1 MQEMW
6 AQPLGQ
12 EDPLE
17 KGRATHSSVL
27 VWKIPRT
34 KKPGGL
40 QSIWGCKELDMTEL
54 SMLAVNI
61 NLNYPNHPLT
71 LATASREVFKF
82 LGVSSHLTMM
92 SECLLFQYKLH
103 ILVSL
108 T

>member
-54 SMLAVNI
+54 SMPAVNI
-61 NLNYPNHPLT
+61 NLNYPNSYSYSE
-71 LATASREVFKF
+71 AFKF

-92 SECLLFQYKLH
+92 SECLLFQHKLY